1 MSGFTIT
8 TEYVYTLVSALRENN
23 SARYTKLETVGMNQ
37 FVVTLFDTARFIV
50 AKNVKY
56 LLSVSPKGPLTTTLE
71 SEIVF
76 YQVYI
81 NPYTTEL
88 IFTLVRDAVPL
99 SYSISKSL
107 LYLFY
112 MDTSFNLN
120 FQCPYTNI
128 TLTKQ
133 SILSLFAFPSVVQM
147 LYGSVWIHYVYI
159 LGAYQPV
166 ITGVFN
172 GTAMKVINV
181 FDFNKTFVMLENAL
195 PYMYW
200 NTSRFSLANQV
211 PYLSYS
217 ATATTSLV
225 VGFNHSYIITANTG
239 LTPDL
244 MSIVDNTSVNIPSST
259 VEGISYISLGTL
271 VSLTVTGGDVYSKYY
286 FTGVGGIGYEESYA
300 AIQVVNVLNSNNTYV
315 TTSALIVTQ
324 GNKTGLTQ
332 YITSTGTPTTLWY
345 YYNPTLMTLT
355 VWSSLDPLQ
364 PSFPE
369 FLVDNEGT
377 IMISDMIQMTAEQM
391 AAYLDGDSDQRMGCC
406 GEKKDCCKSCSGDG
420 DGDSD
425 HPMGRRQGG
434 TRSGGGIEAFADM
447 MCGGC
452 ITKRRRR
459 EQQERVAADAAEA
472 IRQQQII
479 AARNAARAEAEAR
492 AAAEAEA
499 ARAAAASGNTNTNTN
514 TNTNSSENNL
524 V

>member
-23 SARYTKLETVGMNQ
+23 SARYTKLETVGMSQ
-37 FVVTLFDTARFIV
+37 FVVTLFDTAPFIV

-56 LLSVSPKGPLTTTLE
+56 LLSVSPKAPLTTTLE

-112 MDTSFNLN
+112 KDTSFNLN

-128 TLTKQ
+128 TMTKQ

-172 GTAMKVINV
+172 GTSMKVINV
-181 FDFNKTFVMLENAL
+181 FDYNKTFVMLENAL

-200 NTSRFSLANQV
+200 NTNRFSLANQV

-244 MSIVDNTSVNIPSST
+244 MSVIDNTSVNIPSST
-259 VEGISYISLGTL
+259 VDGISYTSLGTL

-345 YYNPTLMTLT
+345 KYNPTLMTLT

-391 AAYLDGDSDQRMGCC
+391 AAYLHMDSKPMGC

-425 HPMGRRQGG
+425 HPM
-434 TRSGGGIEAFADM
+434 D
-447 MCGGC
+447 
-452 ITKRRRR
+452 
-459 EQQERVAADAAEA
+459 
-472 IRQQQII
+472 
-479 AARNAARAEAEAR
+479 
-492 AAAEAEA
+492 
-499 ARAAAASGNTNTNTN
+499 
-514 TNTNSSENNL
+514 
-524 V
+524 